1 MTDSKF
7 GKLNPGYMKRITEII
22 NNATKAHVRTSVF
35 TFVLRLPEH
44 RDAGDSVACAP
55 DLSPGLMERVNGA
68 LRARL
73 AAHQKRRKREG
84 HQVCPTDLRHV
95 WVREMGISGK
105 SHYHM
110 AIFVNKDT
118 FNGLGNYS
126 KEDHN
131 LGSYICEAWLS
142 ALGLLEFPEYRTLV
156 NLTNAPHYL
165 ERLRVDRFG
174 QQILSLRSHLS
185 YFAKERTK
193 SYNKEERSFGGS
205 IR

>member
-7 GKLNPGYMKRITEII
+7 GPLNSDYMKRIRDVTDLAT
-22 NNATKAHVRTSVF
+22 NAHARTAVF
-35 TFVLRLPEH
+35 TFVLRLPEY
-44 RDAGDSVACAP
+44 RDRGDSIACIP
-55 DLSPGLMERVNGA
+55 NLQVGIMERFKGA
-68 LRARL
+68 LRARI
-73 AAHQKRRKREG
+73 AAHQQRRKRKG
-84 HQVCPTDLRHV
+84 LQVCPTNLRYV
-95 WVREMGISGK
+95 WVREVGESGK

-156 NLTNAPHYL
+156 NLNNTPHYL

-174 QQILSLRSHLS
+174 QQILKLRSHLE
-185 YFAKERTK
+185 YFAKEHTK
-193 SYNKEERSFGGS
+193 SYNNEERSFGGS